1 MLSHNKYGQ
10 APKISNIVANILF
23 IYTWIPSAN
32 NSVVPGGWSIGVE
45 MCFYVLVPFIWLL
58 RPVRDRIIWLAVSAI
73 LFLTVTAAV
82 SRMVTGSFYGF
93 DDTYFYYWFPTQA
106 PVMIVGLIFYFLGG
120 LRLQRSKNAT
130 HIAL

>member
-1 MLSHNKYGQ
+1 M
-10 APKISNIVANILF
+10 
-23 IYTWIPSAN
+23 PSAN

-82 SRMVTGSFYGF
+82 SRMVTGSFYVF

-106 PVMIVGLIFYFLGG
+106 PVMIVRLIFYFLGG

>member
-1 MLSHNKYGQ
+1 
-10 APKISNIVANILF
+10 
-23 IYTWIPSAN
+23 
-32 NSVVPGGWSIGVE
+32 

-58 RPVRDRIIWLAVSAI
+58 SPVRDRIIWLAVSAI

-82 SRMVTGSFYGF
+82 SKMVTGSFYVF

-120 LRLQRSKNAT
+120 LSLQRSKNTT
-130 HIAL
+130 HIALWFNLFLVFGGLWSGNLFRDRIRCFTFCITDNLRALVCVLGN

>member
-1 MLSHNKYGQ
+1 
-10 APKISNIVANILF
+10 
-23 IYTWIPSAN
+23 
-32 NSVVPGGWSIGVE
+32 

-58 RPVRDRIIWLAVSAI
+58 SPVRGRIIWLAVSAI

-82 SRMVTGSFYGF
+82 SRMVTGSFYVF

-120 LRLQRSKNAT
+120 LRLQRSIKYNAYRSLVQFVLGGLWSGNLFRDRIRCFT
-130 HIAL
+130 FCITDNLCALVCVPNN

>member
-1 MLSHNKYGQ
+1 
-10 APKISNIVANILF
+10 
-23 IYTWIPSAN
+23 
-32 NSVVPGGWSIGVE
+32 

-58 RPVRDRIIWLAVSAI
+58 SPVRDRIIWLAVSAI

-82 SRMVTGSFYGF
+82 SKMVTGSFYVF

-120 LRLQRSKNAT
+120 LKLQNYKSIT
-130 HIAL
+130 HIPVSLSGSLCFWWALEWQFFSGQDSLFYLLYHRQSSRSRLLVCVSNN